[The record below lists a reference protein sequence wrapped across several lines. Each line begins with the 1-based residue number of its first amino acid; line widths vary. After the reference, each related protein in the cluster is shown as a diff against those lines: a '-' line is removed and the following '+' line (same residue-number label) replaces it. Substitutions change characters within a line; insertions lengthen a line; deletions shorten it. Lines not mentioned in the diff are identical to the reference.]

1 MFDGEALG
9 WVEVAEEVS
18 GLSHD
23 DVRGQGKVLARE
35 SILVKGIVSWWQT
48 VGVRCD
54 VSLNGFILLRETKTC
69 NYNQHQDRRQDC
81 ELRMTDQQ
89 TIQFTFAVNDPQLE
103 DAERQEIA
111 RKLLREL
118 RQLDEVENVDF
129 AKDSKLEAGAKSA
142 LATIVGVLTAE
153 VSIENIQKV
162 LGFIGDRIPNKPIV
176 IKVKVGDREVEIE
189 AKSRKELEDA
199 ERVAR
204 QLLEQM
210 QESDDA

>member
-1 MFDGEALG
+1 
-9 WVEVAEEVS
+9 
-18 GLSHD
+18 
-23 DVRGQGKVLARE
+23 
-35 SILVKGIVSWWQT
+35 
-48 VGVRCD
+48 
-54 VSLNGFILLRETKTC
+54 
-69 NYNQHQDRRQDC
+69 
-81 ELRMTDQQ
+81 MTDKP
-89 TIQFTFAVNDPQLE
+89 TVQFTFAVNDPELD

-129 AKDSKLEAGAKSA
+129 AKESELEPGAKSA

-162 LGFIGDRIPNKPIV
+162 LGYIGDRIPNKPVV
-176 IKVKVGDREVEIE
+176 IKVKVGEQEVEIE

-199 ERVAR
+199 DRVAH

-210 QESDDA
+210 QGPDDA